1 MARFARGRG
10 RGRLGGRGRGRGKID
25 GVRDN
30 LAVASSVNINPPY
43 RPTLDQASHLQAQ
56 PTGISEA
63 TQSTSPDL
71 RNPGTSQRPLSGSQL
86 SRNTERSVRPSPGN
100 LTSGE
105 EMARSARGRGRGR
118 RGGRG
123 CGRGNIEGVR
133 DNFAL
138 ESSVNINPPARP
150 ILDQTSQPQAQPTGI
165 PKATQSTSPDLS
177 NPGTSQR
184 PLSESQL
191 SRNMERSVRP
201 SPENLNS
208 GEEMARS
215 ARGRG
220 RRGGRGRGRANI
232 EGVRDNLA
240 VASSVNINPP
250 YRPTLDQASQPEAQP
265 TGIPEATQLTS
276 PDLSSPGTS
285 QRPLA
290 RLEGSVRP
298 SSENLNCGEVSCS
311 KSKKGRG
318 KYRSINVEMKTKY
331 GSKIIVHI
339 PDDIDR
345 AVGPGARDIVN
356 YCGLIMRSTFSF
368 RDGEWAK
375 NFAKH
380 GEKMWLKV
388 KEKFEVGGG
397 RGEHVLQSFVAST
410 MKRLFRTWKTRLHA
424 EYSRYDTDDKRL
436 SHPPKDVTLD
446 DWKFLVLYFG
456 SQAFKAK
463 SERNKINRKKQTTK
477 HTCGSKSFAEVEEST
492 RDPLTGEK
500 APPDRVWELQHT
512 RKNAK
517 GELMWSDQQS
527 QQIYGQIQE
536 LVAQQQYEQNE
547 NPMTGDEV
555 LATILGERT
564 GYVRGK
570 GYGKKPLKKSQ
581 VERATLG
588 SDLSSVIESVRQE
601 MQAEMDRKLQE
612 EREQM
617 LAEMDLRFQAQIE
630 EERRQMRVEIDK
642 RIQDQMVATL
652 MVGMQQG
659 QGSSTARVIQGKKQ
673 KSPEV
678 SWGVKRKRRG

>member
-105 EMARSARGRGRGR
+105 EMARSVRGRGRSR

-123 CGRGNIEGVR
+123 RGRGNIEGVR

-150 ILDQTSQPQAQPTGI
+150 TLDQASQPQAQPTGI
-165 PKATQSTSPDLS
+165 PKVTQSTSPDLS

-191 SRNMERSVRP
+191 SRNMKRSVRP

-265 TGIPEATQLTS
+265 TGIPEATQMTS

-356 YCGLIMRSTFSF
+356 YCGLIMRSTISF

-388 KEKFEVGGG
+388 KEKFEIGGG

-446 DWKFLVLYFG
+446 DWKFL
-456 SQAFKAK
+456 
-463 SERNKINRKKQTTK
+463 
-477 HTCGSKSFAEVEEST
+477 
-492 RDPLTGEK
+492 RDPLTREK

-555 LATILGERT
+555 LATILGGRT

-678 SWGVKRKRRG
+678 SWGVKRKRR